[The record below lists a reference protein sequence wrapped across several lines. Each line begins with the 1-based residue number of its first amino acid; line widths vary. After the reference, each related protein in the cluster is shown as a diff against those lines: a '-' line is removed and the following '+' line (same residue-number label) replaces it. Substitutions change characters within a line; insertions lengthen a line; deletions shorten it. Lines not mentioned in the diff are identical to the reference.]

1 MELGDFFDKTQIK
14 RDCYFETTYS
24 PHHSTNKSIAYATSE
39 PIVYK
44 LNKDENVVAII
55 ILESLVSFV
64 DKNKGIV
71 VSQNPQKTYYELH
84 NDLVRRSMIRL
95 LEKNHIDE
103 TAKIANSACIS
114 ENVWIGK
121 NVKIGIGVI
130 IKDNTYIEDNCVIDD
145 YTVIGSGGMQNSTID
160 NETFFVE
167 RAGGVHIGRNSH
179 ILTGSIIQKPYHAF
193 FTRVG
198 DNTKISN
205 RTVIGH
211 GVQIGSNVMISGNSM
226 VSGNVIIGN
235 SVWIGPSSTIRDGIK
250 IGSNAKIR
258 LGSVVLTDVAE
269 NEDVSGNFAY
279 NHNKN
284 LLNYLKRKR

>member
-1 MELGDFFDKTQIK
+1 MELRDFFDKTQIK

-24 PHHSTNKSIAYATSE
+24 PNHSTNKSIAYAPSE

-44 LNKDENVVAII
+44 LNKDENVAAII
-55 ILESLVSFV
+55 VLESLVSFV
-64 DKNKGIV
+64 DDNKGII

-84 NDLVRRSMIRL
+84 NDLVRKGMIRL
-95 LEKNHIDE
+95 IEKNYIDE
-103 TAKIANSACIS
+103 TAKIDKSACIS

-145 YTVIGSGGMQNSTID
+145 YAVIGSGGLQNTTIN
-160 NETFFVE
+160 NETYFLE
-167 RAGGVHIGRNSH
+167 SAGGVNIGRNSQ
-179 ILTGSIIQKPYHAF
+179 ILTGSIIQKPYQAF
-193 FTRVG
+193 FTKIG

-205 RTVIGH
+205 RTIIGH
-211 GVQIGSNVMISGNSM
+211 GVQIGSNVIISGNSL

-250 IGSNAKIR
+250 IGSKSKIR

-269 NEDVSGNFAY
+269 NEDISGNFAY
-279 NHNKN
+279 NHNRN
-284 LLNYLKRKR
+284 MLNFIKRKR